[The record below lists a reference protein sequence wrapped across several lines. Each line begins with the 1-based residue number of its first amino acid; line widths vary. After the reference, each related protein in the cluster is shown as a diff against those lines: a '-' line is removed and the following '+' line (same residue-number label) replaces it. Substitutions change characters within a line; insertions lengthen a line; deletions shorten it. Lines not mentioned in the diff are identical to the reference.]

1 MFMLTSTHDRIIEKY
16 RTFHIAQMARAT
28 GSIRELVDRVRAAHD
43 LIRALQDELLAERQQ
58 RQREYVE
65 KGDTQLT
72 KEDIDAL
79 LRLCHPDRHGGREL
93 ATRMTQKLL
102 RLRR

>member
-1 MFMLTSTHDRIIEKY
+1 MFMLTSTHRRIVEKC
-16 RTFHIAQMARAT
+16 RTFHNSEMAKAT
-28 GSIRELVDRVRAAHD
+28 ASIRELVDRVRAAHD
-43 LIRALQDELLAERQQ
+43 LIRTLQDELLAERQQ

-72 KEDIDAL
+72 KEDIAAL

-102 RLRR
+102 RLR